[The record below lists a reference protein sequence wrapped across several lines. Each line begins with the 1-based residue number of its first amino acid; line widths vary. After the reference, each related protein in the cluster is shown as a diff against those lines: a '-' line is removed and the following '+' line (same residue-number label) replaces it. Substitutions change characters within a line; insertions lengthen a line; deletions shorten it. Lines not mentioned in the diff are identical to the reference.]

1 MTAAE
6 RKRLYRRRRIVFFSA
21 LAVVLA
27 LAVFTVYSL
36 VRGAVSV
43 HGMAGA
49 SAAPALSRA
58 EVPAAPQR
66 SKVETCTPG
75 DVDVQLVPDATSV
88 GVGGSLDFTERV
100 AYVGKSP
107 EGCRMNTAA
116 DSLVLTITSGS
127 DVIWRS
133 DVCEAAYRPRLFF
146 ADVTDEQ
153 KIAWNTNGHL
163 LCGRRPVAEGR
174 SRHVCGPAQPQGRPE
189 GAEQTADD
197 HRGVDTAEFGY
208 FVQIGTCDTPG
219 TVRGNII
226 CVFELSLLNYCLCV

>member
-43 HGMAGA
+43 HGMAGGPPPPA
-49 SAAPALSRA
+49 PSRGRGAAAPPGGKGGTGAARDGGWGA
-58 EVPAAPQR
+58 VPGGAAAR
-66 SKVETCTPG
+66 VRG
-75 DVDVQLVPDATSV
+75 A
-88 GVGGSLDFTERV
+88 GGRIRTRR
-100 AYVGKSP
+100 YVGKSP

-153 KIAWNTNGHL
+153 KIAWNTNRTGTS
-163 LCGRRPVAEGR
+163 CV
-174 SRHVCGPAQPQGRPE
+174 
-189 GAEQTADD
+189 ADD
-197 HRGVDTAEFGY
+197 QLPKVDRGTYVA
-208 FVQIGTCDTPG
+208 Q
-219 TVRGNII
+219 
-226 CVFELSLLNYCLCV
+226 LSLKDDPKVQSKPQTITVE

>member
-1 MTAAE
+1 MSSPQSPRRGTTRTTGGRKRMTAAE

-88 GVGGSLDFTERV
+88 GVGGSLNFTERV

-153 KIAWNTNGHL
+153 KIAWNTNRMGDS
-163 LCGRRPVAEGR
+163 CV
-174 SRHVCGPAQPQGRPE
+174 
-189 GAEQTADD
+189 ADD
-197 HRGVDTAEFGY
+197 QLPKVDRGTYVA
-208 FVQIGTCDTPG
+208 Q
-219 TVRGNII
+219 
-226 CVFELSLLNYCLCV
+226 LSLKDDPKVQSKPQTITVE

>member
-153 KIAWNTNGHL
+153 KIAWNTNRAGTS
-163 LCGRRPVAEGR
+163 CV
-174 SRHVCGPAQPQGRPE
+174 
-189 GAEQTADD
+189 ADD
-197 HRGVDTAEFGY
+197 QLPKVDRGTYVA
-208 FVQIGTCDTPG
+208 Q
-219 TVRGNII
+219 
-226 CVFELSLLNYCLCV
+226 LSLKDDPKVQSKPQTITVE

>member
-100 AYVGKSP
+100 AY
-107 EGCRMNTAA
+107 
-116 DSLVLTITSGS
+116 LVLTITSGS

-153 KIAWNTNGHL
+153 KIAWNTNRTGTS
-163 LCGRRPVAEGR
+163 CV
-174 SRHVCGPAQPQGRPE
+174 
-189 GAEQTADD
+189 ADD
-197 HRGVDTAEFGY
+197 QLPKVDRGTYVA
-208 FVQIGTCDTPG
+208 Q
-219 TVRGNII
+219 
-226 CVFELSLLNYCLCV
+226 LSLKDDPKVQSKPQTITVE